1 MAFWRGEG
9 EMWRKATWPCEELSL
24 GRKRETG
31 REGNTEAE
39 DCCFP
44 LVKLASFDLKLL
56 GKLMAHSVRRKCHK
70 ISYETY
76 LPVMQEISSPV

>member
-1 MAFWRGEG
+1 
-9 EMWRKATWPCEELSL
+9 MWRKAPWPCEELSL

-31 REGNTEAE
+31 REGNTEAGG
-39 DCCFP
+39 CCFP

-56 GKLMAHSVRRKCHK
+56 GKFMAHSLHRKCLK

-76 LPVMQEISSPV
+76 LLVMQEISSHV

>member
-1 MAFWRGEG
+1 
-9 EMWRKATWPCEELSL
+9 MWRKAAWPCEELSL
-24 GRKRETG
+24 GRKKETG

-39 DCCFP
+39 GCCFP

-56 GKLMAHSVRRKCHK
+56 GKLMAHSLRRKCLKISYKKKKK

-76 LPVMQEISSPV
+76 LLAMQEISSPV